1 MIPTARYQ
9 RCCGI
14 TAKGTRC
21 RNTGGCAIHR
31 SANDERRRHDD
42 TAHMAKIRKD
52 HEKWEKASQP
62 NLLSRAEIQELLE
75 IGRRQA
81 IAEEAGI
88 GSLPCGCHG

>member
-21 RNTGGCAIHR
+21 RNTGGCATHR
-31 SANDERRRHDD
+31 AENEDRRRRDD
-42 TAHMAKIRKD
+42 DAHMAKIRKD
-52 HEKWEKASQP
+52 HEEMVKASQP
-62 NLLSRAEIQELLE
+62 NLLSRDRIQELLD

-81 IAEEAGI
+81 IAEDKGI
-88 GSLPCGCHG
+88 GSDPCGCQG